1 MPTVQS
7 KLVTGCFIAAHALA
21 IFSAVHS
28 ALADPSPSPSITRKE
43 LALRASLFAEG
54 NPERYVGLDM
64 LTNEKEN
71 ASPPQI
77 PPPVRQ
83 QEAQQP
89 QSYVSRQPVIRQNVP
104 QFTQP
109 PQQQPPQQDNSA
121 VAVQQDGSVHVNTGN
136 NNIDRRAEQTI
147 NRKVQNFIRS
157 IWH

>member
-1 MPTVQS
+1 M
-7 KLVTGCFIAAHALA
+7 LAA
-21 IFSAVHS
+21 SAVG
-28 ALADPSPSPSITRKE
+28 AYPAMADTSPSITRKE

-64 LTNEKEN
+64 LANEKAAEQ
-71 ASPPQI
+71 APPAVV
-77 PPPVRQ
+77 PPRQ
-83 QEAQQP
+83 QEPQQP
-89 QSYVSRQPVIRQNVP
+89 QSYVSRQPVQRNIP

-121 VAVQQDGSVHVNTGN
+121 VAVQQDGSIHVNTGN

-147 NRKVQNFIRS
+147 NRKVQNFFRS